1 MRNLLLYICAV
12 VAFAACAKSDIQEIE
27 VNANEVMSH
36 SVVMGFECGDDT
48 RIQLDESKMQ
58 TVWTEGD
65 EVSLFYK
72 SDANRKYLYQGETGE
87 RSGALVMI
95 KSGEATKTMDRSVA
109 VYPYNMDYVVD
120 TQSYVVD
127 AFIPDT
133 QYYLE
138 GSYGSDDNLMVAQ
151 SLGDSFSL
159 KSVCGWLKLQLK
171 GSNVSVDSISFR
183 GNDGEAVA
191 GSVRVNSGDATY
203 SFANSGTF
211 DEILLECGR
220 GVELSG
226 DATSFYITIPPQT
239 FADVFTIEVVATD
252 GSKMTKSVNRA
263 FTIKRN
269 HIQPMA
275 ELTFSETINASQQ
288 ICYIASAMVVPAVD
302 DVFGATIKSNNFDAA
317 TGKGVITF
325 NGNVTK
331 IGDYAFCDCDSLLEI
346 TIPESVCSFGS
357 YVFEDCD
364 NLKKVTMLPIVAP
377 TLGNGVFNDA
387 NIAVNVYKECV
398 DAYKATWSD
407 YASLIVGS
415 GNVSGTTT
423 IKYTTTDGQILTI
436 DSLPVKSNT
445 YKSGVGEMVVYGV
458 LTRVNEWLFSLNDQ
472 LKSITLPESITSIEY
487 AAFTYSAALEE
498 VTLGSGVTYIGNSA
512 FEGCER
518 LVRLYCKATT
528 PPALGNSVFD
538 WTPDNLVIYV
548 PTASVNAYKSDA
560 DWSDCGCEI
569 VGRNF

>member
-27 VNANEVMSH
+27 VNANEVVSH

-65 EVSLFYK
+65 VVSLFYK
-72 SDANRKYLYQGETGE
+72 SDANQKYLYQGVTGE

-95 KSGEATKTMDRSVA
+95 NPGVATKTMDRSVA

-120 TQSYVVD
+120 TQNYVVD

-133 QYYLE
+133 QCYLS
-138 GSYGSDDNLMVAQ
+138 GSYGKGDNLMVAQ
-151 SLGDSFSL
+151 STGDSFSL

-171 GSNVSVDSISFR
+171 GNGVIVDSILFK

-191 GSVRVNSGDATY
+191 GSVRVNSDDATF
-203 SFANSGTF
+203 SFANSGTLN
-211 DEILLECGR
+211 EIVLECSR
-220 GVELSG
+220 GVELS
-226 DATSFYITIPPQT
+226 DNATSFYIAIPPQT
-239 FADVFTIEVVATD
+239 FANGFTIEVVATD

-275 ELTFSETINASQQ
+275 ELTFSETINTSQQ
-288 ICYIASAMVVPAVD
+288 IYYTASEKVVPAVD

-331 IGDYAFCDCDSLLEI
+331 IGNSAFYDCDSLLEI
-346 TIPESVCSFGS
+346 TIPESVSSFGN

-364 NLKKVTMLPIVAP
+364 NLKKVIMLPIVAP
-377 TLGNGVFNDA
+377 TLGNGVFDYDA
-387 NIAVNVYKECV
+387 NIAVNVYKDCV
-398 DAYKATWSD
+398 DAYKATWTD

-423 IKYTTTDGQILTI
+423 IKYTTTDGQALSIV
-436 DSLPVKSNT
+436 SLPIKSNT
-445 YKSGVGEMVVYGV
+445 YKSGVGEMVVYGT
-458 LTRVNEWLFSLNDQ
+458 LTRVNEWLFGFNDQ
-472 LKSITLPESITSIEY
+472 LKSITLPESITSVEY
-487 AAFTYSAALEE
+487 AAFAYSSKLEK
-498 VTLGSGVTYIGNSA
+498 VTLGSGVTLIGNSA
-512 FEGCER
+512 FEGCES
-518 LVRLYCKATT
+518 LVGLYCKATT
-528 PPALGNSVFD
+528 PPALGNGVFT
-538 WTPDNLVIYV
+538 WTSDNLVVYV
-548 PTASVNAYKSDA
+548 PTASVNSYKADA
-560 DWSDCGCEI
+560 DWQECEI
-569 VGRNF
+569 VGYTF

>member
-1 MRNLLLYICAV
+1 MRKLLPYICAV
-12 VAFAACAKSDIQEIE
+12 VAFAACAESDIQD
-27 VNANEVMSH
+27 VVANVNEVVAHTVFME
-36 SVVMGFECGDDT
+36 FEGGDNT
-48 RIQLDESKMQ
+48 RIQLDEAKMH

-65 EVSLFYK
+65 EVSVFYK
-72 SDANRKYLYQGETGE
+72 SDANQKYLYQGATGD
-87 RSGALVMI
+87 RSGVLEMI
-95 KSGEATKTMDRSVA
+95 NHGVATKTMDRSVA
-109 VYPYNMDYVVD
+109 VYPYNTDYVVD
-120 TQSYVVD
+120 TQNYVVD

-133 QYYLE
+133 QYYLS
-138 GSYGSDDNLMVAQ
+138 GSYGKGDNLMVAQ
-151 SLGDSFSL
+151 STGDSFSL

-183 GNDGEAVA
+183 GNAGEAVA

-203 SFANSGTF
+203 SFAHSGTF
-211 DEILLECGR
+211 DEILLKCGR

-226 DATSFYITIPPQT
+226 DATSFYIAIPPQT
-239 FADVFTIEVVATD
+239 FANGFTIEVVATD

-275 ELTFSETINASQQ
+275 ELTFSETINTSQQ
-288 ICYIASAMVVPAVD
+288 IYYTASEKVVPTRD

-331 IGDYAFCDCDSLLEI
+331 IGDFAFYDCDSLLEI
-346 TIPESVCSFGS
+346 TIPESVSSFGN

-377 TLGNGVFNDA
+377 TLGNGVFDYDA

-398 DAYKATWSD
+398 EAYKAVWTD

-423 IKYTTTDGQILTI
+423 IKYTTTDGQALSIV
-436 DSLPVKSNT
+436 SLPIKSNT
-445 YKSGVGEMVVYGV
+445 YKSGVGEMVVYGT
-458 LTRVNEWLFSLNDQ
+458 LTRVNELLFDFNDQ

-487 AAFTYSAALEE
+487 AAFAYSAALEE

-512 FEGCER
+512 FESCES
-518 LVRLYCKATT
+518 LVGLYCKATT
-528 PPALGNSVFD
+528 PPALGNGVF
-538 WTPDNLVIYV
+538 TSTSDNLVVYV
-548 PTASVNAYKSDA
+548 PTASVNSYKADA
-560 DWSDCGCEI
+560 DWQECEI
-569 VGRNF
+569 VGYTF